1 MRSSV
6 ERSLDEAVDRLRPEY
21 VELLASLVRQPSLL
35 GQERPAQEIVY
46 RHLRRRVGL
55 EAEMWDLDLGALG
68 RQPTFAPAPWSYEG
82 RPNVTARWT
91 GSGGG
96 RSLVLN
102 GHIDVVS
109 PEPVDWWTYGPWDA
123 TVVGG
128 RLYGRGAYDM
138 KSGLVAGLLA
148 LHAVREVAPPLRG
161 TVIFESVIE
170 EECTGNGML
179 AARLR
184 SGRVDGAVITEPTDL
199 AARIATPGVIWFEVT
214 IVGRPAYVGLGGQYV
229 NAVDKAAD
237 LIVALR
243 SLADELNRDVR
254 HPLYKGVERPF
265 TLSVGTIR
273 AGDWPSN
280 VPLECRFT
288 CRMSFPLDWSVE
300 RAQELVESR
309 LRTAA
314 AGDPWLAEHPPAV
327 RYPGFRARGWEIAAD
342 APLLALLG
350 ECHREVTGQALSLG
364 PTFGTA
370 DARYFDVAAGEQA
383 TYFGPA
389 GGGHHTPDEYADL
402 ESMAVAAKVLSRFV
416 VEWCA

>member
-1 MRSSV
+1 MATV
-6 ERSLDEAVDRLRPEY
+6 ERGLDEAVDRLRPEY
-21 VELLASLVRQPSLL
+21 VGLLATLVRQPSLL

-46 RHLRRRVGL
+46 RHLRRRLGL
-55 EAEMWDLDLGALG
+55 NAEMWDLDLGALG
-68 RQPTFAPAPWSYEG
+68 RHPSFAPASWSYEG
-82 RPNVTARWT
+82 RPNVTAVWR
-91 GSGGG
+91 GGQGG

-109 PEPVDWWTYGPWDA
+109 PEPTDRWTYGPWDA
-123 TVVGG
+123 AVVGE

-148 LHAVREVAPPLRG
+148 LHAVREVAPQLRG
-161 TVIFESVIE
+161 TVIVESVIE
-170 EECTGNGML
+170 EECTGNGTL

-184 SGRVDGAVITEPTDL
+184 SGKVDGAVITEPTDL
-199 AARIATPGVIWFEVT
+199 AAKIATPGVIWFEVT
-214 IVGRPAYVGLGGQYV
+214 VTGKPAYVGLGGQYV

-237 LIVALR
+237 LIAALR
-243 SLADELNRDVR
+243 SVPDELNRDFR
-254 HPLYKGVERPF
+254 HPLFRGVERPL

-288 CRMSFPLDWSVE
+288 CRMSFPLDWPVT
-300 RAQELVESR
+300 RAQEMVER
-309 LRTAA
+309 CIRDAALRD
-314 AGDPWLAEHPPAV
+314 GWLAEHPPVV
-327 RYPGFRARGWEIAAD
+327 RYPGFRAAGWEIAPD
-342 APLLALLG
+342 APLVELLG
-350 ECHREVTGQALSLG
+350 ECHREVLG
-364 PTFGTA
+364 RAIDRVPTFGTA

-383 TYFGPA
+383 AYYGPA

-402 ESMAVAAKVLSRFV
+402 ESVAAAAKVLARFI